1 MPAGRRTTK
10 WLWRWRSN
18 PLRRREDVLEAWL
31 VLLVWAVVTVGG
43 TLAGVV
49 TAHAAEDVFAQQRA
63 ERVPVAAVLVS
74 DTTQSGA
81 KSYYRA
87 LAEVRWTLP
96 DGSSRTGNTLVDT
109 GLKAG
114 SHLVVY
120 TDARG
125 ELTTRPPSRSAGEV
139 EAAVLGTGAGL
150 GVTGL
155 ALAAGGLARLR
166 LDRRRT
172 RRWGVEWAMVGP
184 KWGHKT
190 G

>member
-1 MPAGRRTTK
+1 MHAGRRTAK

-18 PLRRREDVLEAWL
+18 PLRRHEDVLEAWL
-31 VLLVWAVVTVGG
+31 VLVVWAIIAVGG

-49 TAHAAEDVFAQQRA
+49 TAHAADSVFAQQRA
-63 ERVPVAAVLVS
+63 ERIPVSAVLVS
-74 DTTQSGA
+74 DTTQPGA

-87 LAEVRWTLP
+87 LAKVSWTLP

-114 SHLVVY
+114 SHIVVY
-120 TDARG
+120 TDRQG
-125 ELTTRPPSRSAGEV
+125 QLSTQPPSPSAGDV
-139 EAAVLGTGAGL
+139 EAAVLGTTAGL

-155 ALAAGGLARLR
+155 ALGAGALARVR
-166 LDRRRT
+166 LDRRRF
-172 RRWGVEWAMVGP
+172 RQWGSEWAMVGP